1 MPFTTRKKHLLCFPY
16 SFPGTFK
23 CLLAAA
29 FTEPGRISGISFR
42 KLACAL
48 QSAGL
53 YIGKAEQRATSE
65 NAQRCQGQ
73 DRLRPHLTL
82 LPDCFDEA
90 TSRSDFSGSG
100 SSSVDS
106 WRLGATWQSA
116 APGLVST
123 GTRTRSDASSAYIYP
138 VAVSVALRSV
148 WKTTKLP
155 PPAMQAV

>member
-16 SFPGTFK
+16 SFPGTFE

-42 KLACAL
+42 KLVCAL

-73 DRLRPHLTL
+73 DRACGLISPSCQTALMRPHSVQSFLAL
-82 LPDCFDEA
+82 GARVSIPGGWGPRGSLQLPDLLA
-90 TSRSDFSGSG
+90 HAHA
-100 SSSVDS
+100 
-106 WRLGATWQSA
+106 LGAM
-116 APGLVST
+116 
-123 GTRTRSDASSAYIYP
+123 RH
-138 VAVSVALRSV
+138 
-148 WKTTKLP
+148 P
-155 PPAMQAV
+155 PIFIQLLFQWL